1 MFDVYF
7 NPSKGWWT
15 QIKFTMV
22 HGFIVGLGWGIGMS
36 FLIILLGY
44 LHLIPKWMLK

>member
-15 QIKFTMV
+15 QIKFTML
-22 HGFIVGLGWGIGMS
+22 HGAFVGFGMGIGTS
-36 FLIILLGY
+36 LAVILLY
-44 LHLIPKWMLK
+44 ALHLLPKH